1 MIFCGLTFAVHDIEI
16 AFSLTFV
23 PVQASMTSLN
33 VHGVMRMM
41 KVRDIAAIVLEML

>member
-1 MIFCGLTFAVHDIEI
+1 MSPIRLCGVVLMVA
-16 AFSLTFV
+16 LTFV